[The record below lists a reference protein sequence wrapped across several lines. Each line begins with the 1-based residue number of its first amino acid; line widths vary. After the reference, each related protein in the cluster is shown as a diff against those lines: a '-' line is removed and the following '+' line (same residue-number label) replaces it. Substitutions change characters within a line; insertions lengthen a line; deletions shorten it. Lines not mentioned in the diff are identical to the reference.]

1 MLEAEADL
9 LGAGGQFEECL
20 TVVGQMLEEATQ
32 WGDEA
37 FVADAYFWFGHL
49 HHLMGKLQEAD
60 LRFESAIARL
70 TPELGA
76 DLRAAAGF
84 DLAPQTLS
92 FSALNRWMLGY
103 PERALARSTAAL
115 AGAIEQKNPNGQAFA
130 CAIGSMIL
138 FLLRSD
144 PAAVQARAEP
154 GYRLCF
160 QEGITWWQDYTEV
173 FLGWLAVMRGE
184 DDAGIGRMR
193 SAIAAW
199 QARGMAVGTD
209 GLLVVLADGCLA
221 SARRRPASDKEERAR
236 LLGIGVAAIEPF
248 LGPDVPCGQSFQAEL
263 LRMRGELLLERDGL
277 AAAGEAL
284 ACFQQA
290 MQLGRDQ
297 GALAWELRAAM
308 SLVRLRQSQGH
319 ACAAELV
326 EARQYLAAVYGR
338 FTEGFAFPDLQEA
351 AALIGG
357 QGEAGP

>member
-1 MLEAEADL
+1 L
-9 LGAGGQFEECL
+9 
-20 TVVGQMLEEATQ
+20 
-32 WGDEA
+32 
-37 FVADAYFWFGHL
+37 
-49 HHLMGKLQEAD
+49 
-60 LRFESAIARL
+60 
-70 TPELGA
+70 
-76 DLRAAAGF
+76 
-84 DLAPQTLS
+84 
-92 FSALNRWMLGY
+92 
-103 PERALARSTAAL
+103 ALARQCP
-115 AGAIEQKNPNGQAFA
+115 AG
-130 CAIGSMIL
+130 
-138 FLLRSD
+138 
-144 PAAVQARAEP
+144 
-154 GYRLCF
+154 
-160 QEGITWWQDYTEV
+160 
-173 FLGWLAVMRGE
+173 
-184 DDAGIGRMR
+184 
-193 SAIAAW
+193 
-199 QARGMAVGTD
+199 
-209 GLLVVLADGCLA
+209 
-221 SARRRPASDKEERAR
+221 DKEERAR